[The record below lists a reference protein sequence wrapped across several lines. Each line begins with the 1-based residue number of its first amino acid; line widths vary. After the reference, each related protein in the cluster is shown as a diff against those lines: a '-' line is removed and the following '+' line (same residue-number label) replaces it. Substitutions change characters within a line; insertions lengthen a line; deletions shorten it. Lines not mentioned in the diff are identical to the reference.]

1 LSDIDVLVVTRRVK
15 LKYDIMVAVCRE
27 VEAPVGLRAVTPE
40 PFGRWYRRSIKPEE
54 IEEV

>member
-1 LSDIDVLVVTRRVK
+1 VE
-15 LKYDIMVAVCRE
+15 LKYDIIVAICRE
-27 VEAPVGLRAVTPE
+27 VEAPVGLHAVTPE